1 MCGQDVRG
9 NARQQGAIT
18 AASRPVAHA
27 ATTKIHDIA
36 AMSPRPPAM
45 TRDFAQRSTL
55 AVSAADCYDW
65 HLRDGAFE
73 RLSPPW
79 QKVTLDDAGQGVA
92 EGSVRVVATRIGPL
106 RSRWVMRHTDIEP
119 GRQFVDVMQR
129 GPFPYWRH
137 THRFEPAPGMDS
149 STLED
154 RIEYALPLGVLGDF
168 FGGRM
173 ARRQL
178 ERLFRYRHRITG
190 DDLAAHRRWKEVGA
204 MKVLLTGASG
214 MIGSILSPFL
224 TAGGHCVVGLRR
236 AGRDVTGP
244 TWDSRTGV
252 IDGSALAGADA
263 IVHLAGENIGAGRW
277 TAERKRRIRDS
288 RVGPT
293 RALCEQL
300 AKMPNPPRTLVVASA
315 VGLYG
320 DRGEEWLTESSAP
333 GEGFLAGVVREWEA
347 ATAPAT
353 ARGIRV
359 VNLRFGIILTPR
371 GGALQ
376 RMLLPFKLGLG
387 GVMGSGRQY
396 WSWVDIDDVI
406 GAIHHALMNQSLS
419 GPVNVVSP
427 NPVTNRE
434 FTRTLARVLSRPAI
448 FPLPAPVARV
458 ALGEMADELL
468 LYSARVRPEKLQASS
483 YHFRHTDLE
492 EALRHQLG
500 R

>member
-1 MCGQDVRG
+1 M
-9 NARQQGAIT
+9 
-18 AASRPVAHA
+18 
-27 ATTKIHDIA
+27 TTEF
-36 AMSPRPPAM
+36 
-45 TRDFAQRSTL
+45 TQRSTV
-55 AVSAADCYDW
+55 AVSAADCYNW
-65 HLRDGAFE
+65 HIRDGAFE

-79 QKVTLDDAGQGVA
+79 QSVRLEDGGQGVS
-92 EGSVRVVATRIGPL
+92 EGSIRVVATRLGPL

-137 THRFEPAPGMDS
+137 THRFEPVPGRDG

-154 RIEYALPLGVLGDF
+154 RIEYVLPLGVLGDF

-190 DDLAAHRRWKEVGA
+190 DDLAAHRRWKEVGT
-204 MKVLLTGASG
+204 MKVLVTGSSG
-214 MIGSILSPFL
+214 MIGSTLAPFL
-224 TAGGHCVVGLRR
+224 TTGGHTVIGLRR
-236 AGRDVTGP
+236 RGSAESGTA
-244 TWDSRTGV
+244 WDPSTGV
-252 IDGSALAGADA
+252 IDAEAIAGADA

-277 TAERKRRIRDS
+277 TAERKRRIRAS

-315 VGLYG
+315 IGLYG

-333 GEGFLAGVVREWEA
+333 GDGFLADVVGEWEA

-353 ARGIRV
+353 AKGIRV
-359 VNLRFGIILTPR
+359 INLRFGIILTPR

-387 GVMGSGRQY
+387 GVVGSGRQY

-427 NPVTNRE
+427 IPVTNRE
-434 FTRTLARVLSRPAI
+434 FTRTLARALSRPAI
-448 FPLPAPVARV
+448 FPLPAPVARL

-483 YHFRHTDLE
+483 YHFRHPDLE